1 MIQEKTIQ
9 NQSRRKAFVKAGKF
23 VAPAIVTFSLGALK
37 VQASSGGIVGA
48 LSASGEGTFP
58 GGGATGGVFP
68 GGGATGGVFP
78 GRGHNIF

>member
-37 VQASSGGIVGA
+37 VQASAGPVGA
-48 LSASGEGTFP
+48 LSASGVSNFP
-58 GGGATGGVFP
+58 GGGATGGDFP

-78 GRGHNIF
+78 GRGHKIF